1 MAKAVEFRHFKPA
14 NSRDDLIRRI
24 EAAPQEH
31 ADAILEAY
39 DLLESLHQKGIL
51 SALNG
56 ALRASDTVIDKV
68 TDAVSSKE
76 AVNAVRIGL
85 LLGNLLSSVD
95 VDRVHTLLTSPEK
108 KSPSLLSLVG
118 QMNNEDVRRGMSVGL
133 SLLGVFGASLARTEK

>member
-24 EAAPQEH
+24 EAAPEEH